1 MPSWL
6 SSEVSTHALLHTVFF
21 SDDLQPEKP
30 SVVRRGVSFAN
41 SSPEASPRQ
50 IEVATVVVVAAAAAV
65 AVAVA
70 AATAAV
76 VDDTFDASTVEI
88 WS

>member
-1 MPSWL
+1 M
-6 SSEVSTHALLHTVFF
+6 
-21 SDDLQPEKP
+21 
-30 SVVRRGVSFAN
+30 VRRGVSFAN

-65 AVAVA
+65 AVA